1 MALTNEYQYIGRSN
15 AVKDQNSR
23 YSYYILLY
31 AKTSG
36 DMTTGRHTVS
46 VKMLLASE
54 MNTFYGYATSGSITI
69 NGSSVSSW
77 SWKADAPGTAWNHS
91 NLTAGGV
98 TYKHAVDIREVSHV
112 VNVGYGVTKDIP
124 IAASWVFNSGNQG
137 YMPQVSVTASVSVSV
152 TLPMIA
158 GASTPTVRVASVPM
172 GEALVI
178 ATNRAS
184 AAFTHTLTY
193 RFGSASGTI
202 GETVGD
208 SVSWAPSLELA
219 RQIPNGTSG
228 TAVISCVT
236 YLNGK
241 AIGTKEVTVVLTVPA
256 SVVPTASA
264 TWEDTSGAFSKMGA
278 PVQNIS
284 KLRWDVTGTGSYGST
299 IVSAAVTL
307 KGKAYSGG
315 ILTDAGAIPVKITV
329 TDSRGRVGIAED
341 TLTVAAY
348 APPSLTL
355 SASRCLEDG
364 TADEAGDH
372 AKVTVSGFVTQV
384 NGQNAAEL
392 QVSWGG
398 GAETVLPEVGQI
410 TWEKIVP
417 ADPDTTAQ
425 ISATLSDK
433 LASTAKSM
441 VLSTGYA
448 TLDLLAGGKGIAFG
462 KAATKEGFECA
473 MTASFPGGIACTKLT
488 AADDLNNIRQ
498 NGLYYW
504 DWGDA
509 PANAPSASY
518 GEAYYMNTLRVWSA
532 NGNICCQEAIDVSDS
547 STRGTKLV
555 RTLYGGRAYPWEWE
569 NPPMT
574 LGNEYR
580 TTERHNK
587 KAVYTK
593 LINLGTLPGRNG
605 NIHVA
610 TGVSAT
616 AIVRATGQI
625 SDGSTMPYGYN
636 RELISFGVS
645 TATINVYTA
654 DNEYAVYSD
663 KTGTAQIWYTKD

>member
-1 MALTNEYQYIGRSN
+1 MALSGSYVVKATSQNNLIFSWAAAQDIGANESRISWQLLLAAGQFGRIDAGPGSPWSATVAGKLFSGRADLSIGNNETKVLAAGQVTVAHSADGTAGFAFSFTQEFWIQFGSEYIS
-15 AVKDQNSR
+15 
-23 YSYYILLY
+23 
-31 AKTSG
+31 
-36 DMTTGRHTVS
+36 TVS
-46 VKMLLASE
+46 
-54 MNTFYGYATSGSITI
+54 GSGSAALDTI
-69 NGSSVSSW
+69 
-77 SWKADAPGTAWNHS
+77 A
-91 NLTAGGV
+91 
-98 TYKHAVDIREVSHV
+98 R
-112 VNVGYGVTKDIP
+112 
-124 IAASWVFNSGNQG
+124 AS
-137 YMPQVSVTASVSVSV
+137 
-152 TLPMIA
+152 L
-158 GASTPTVRVASVPM
+158 PTVSAAATM
-172 GEALVI
+172 GEALAI

-202 GETVGD
+202 GENVGD
-208 SVSWAPSLELA
+208 SVSWTPSLELA

-236 YLNGK
+236 YLDGK

-256 SVVPTASA
+256 SIVPTASA
-264 TWEDTSGAFSKMGA
+264 TWEDTSGAFSKVGA

-284 KLRWDVTGTGSYGST
+284 KLRWDVAGTGSYGST

-315 ILTDAGAIPVKITV
+315 ILTDAGAIPVKIAV

-398 GAETVLPEVGQI
+398 GAETVDPGVGQI
-410 TWEKIVP
+410 AWERIVP

-473 MTASFPGGIACTKLT
+473 MTAGFPGGIACTKLT
-488 AADDLNNIRQ
+488 AADDLNNFRQ

-518 GEAYYMNTLRVWSA
+518 GEAYYINALRVWSA

-574 LGNEYR
+574 VGNEYR

-593 LINLGTLPGRNG
+593 LVNLGTLPGRNG

-616 AIVRATGQI
+616 AIVRATAQI

>member
-1 MALTNEYQYIGRSN
+1 MALSGSYVVKATSQNNLIFSWAAAQDIGANESRISWQLLLAAGQFGRIDAGPGSPWSATVAGKPFSGRADLSIGNNETKVLAAGQVTVAHSADGTAGFAFSFTQEFWIQFGSEYIS
-15 AVKDQNSR
+15 
-23 YSYYILLY
+23 
-31 AKTSG
+31 
-36 DMTTGRHTVS
+36 TVS
-46 VKMLLASE
+46 
-54 MNTFYGYATSGSITI
+54 GSGSATLDTI
-69 NGSSVSSW
+69 
-77 SWKADAPGTAWNHS
+77 A
-91 NLTAGGV
+91 
-98 TYKHAVDIREVSHV
+98 
-112 VNVGYGVTKDIP
+112 
-124 IAASWVFNSGNQG
+124 Q
-137 YMPQVSVTASVSVSV
+137 
-152 TLPMIA
+152 
-158 GASTPTVRVASVPM
+158 ASVPTAGAAATM
-172 GEALVI
+172 GEALAI

-202 GETVGD
+202 GENVGD
-208 SVSWAPSLELA
+208 SVSWTPSLELA

-236 YLNGK
+236 YLDGK
-241 AIGTKEVTVVLTVPA
+241 AIGTKEATVVLTVPA
-256 SVVPTASA
+256 SIVPTASA
-264 TWEDTSGAFSKMGA
+264 TWEDTSGAFSKVGA

-284 KLRWDVTGTGSYGST
+284 KLRWDVAGTGSYGST

-315 ILTDAGAIPVKITV
+315 ILTDAGAIPVKIAV

-372 AKVTVSGFVTQV
+372 AKITVSGFVTQV
-384 NGQNAAEL
+384 NGKNAAEL

-398 GAETVLPEVGQI
+398 GAETVLPEVGAI
-410 TWEKIVP
+410 AWEKIVP
-417 ADPDTTAQ
+417 ADPDTTAP
-425 ISATLSDK
+425 ITATLSDK

-473 MTASFPGGIACTKLT
+473 MTAGFPGGIACTKLT
-488 AADDLNNIRQ
+488 AADDLNNFRQ

-518 GEAYYMNTLRVWSA
+518 GEAYYINALRVWSA

-574 LGNEYR
+574 VGNEYR

-593 LINLGTLPGRNG
+593 LVNLGTLPGRNG

-616 AIVRATGQI
+616 AIVRATAQI

>member
-1 MALTNEYQYIGRSN
+1 MALSGSYVVKATSQNNLIFSWAAAQDIGANESRISWQLLLAAGQFGRIDAGPGSPWSATVAGKLFSGRADLSIGNNETKVLAAGQVTVAHSADGTAGFAFSFTQEFWIQFGSEYIS
-15 AVKDQNSR
+15 
-23 YSYYILLY
+23 
-31 AKTSG
+31 
-36 DMTTGRHTVS
+36 TVS
-46 VKMLLASE
+46 
-54 MNTFYGYATSGSITI
+54 GSGSATLDTI
-69 NGSSVSSW
+69 ARASL
-77 SWKADAPGTAWNHS
+77 P
-91 NLTAGGV
+91 TAG
-98 TYKHAVDIREVSHV
+98 
-112 VNVGYGVTKDIP
+112 
-124 IAASWVFNSGNQG
+124 AAA
-137 YMPQVSVTASVSVSV
+137 T
-152 TLPMIA
+152 
-158 GASTPTVRVASVPM
+158 M
-172 GEALVI
+172 GEALAI

-202 GETVGD
+202 GENVGD
-208 SVSWAPSLELA
+208 SVSWTPSLELA

-236 YLNGK
+236 YLDGK

-264 TWEDTSGAFSKMGA
+264 TWEDTSGAFSKVGA

-284 KLRWDVTGTGSYGST
+284 KLRWDVAGTGSYGST

-315 ILTDAGAIPVKITV
+315 ILTDAGAIPVKIAV

-398 GAETVLPEVGQI
+398 GAETVDPGVGQI
-410 TWEKIVP
+410 AWERIVP

-473 MTASFPGGIACTKLT
+473 MTAGFPGGIACTKLT
-488 AADDLNNIRQ
+488 AADDLNNFRQ

-518 GEAYYMNTLRVWSA
+518 GEAYYINALRVWSA

-574 LGNEYR
+574 VGNEYR

-593 LINLGTLPGRNG
+593 LVNLGTLPGRNG

-616 AIVRATGQI
+616 AIVRATAQI

>member
-1 MALTNEYQYIGRSN
+1 MALSGSYVVKATSQNNLIFSWAAAQDIGANESRISWQLLLAAGQFGRIDAGPGSPWSATVAGKPFSGRADLSIGNNETKVLAAGQVTVAHSADGTAGFAFSFTQEFWIQFGSEYIS
-15 AVKDQNSR
+15 
-23 YSYYILLY
+23 
-31 AKTSG
+31 
-36 DMTTGRHTVS
+36 TVS
-46 VKMLLASE
+46 
-54 MNTFYGYATSGSITI
+54 GSGSATLDTI
-69 NGSSVSSW
+69 
-77 SWKADAPGTAWNHS
+77 A
-91 NLTAGGV
+91 
-98 TYKHAVDIREVSHV
+98 R
-112 VNVGYGVTKDIP
+112 
-124 IAASWVFNSGNQG
+124 
-137 YMPQVSVTASVSVSV
+137 
-152 TLPMIA
+152 
-158 GASTPTVRVASVPM
+158 ASVPTAGAAATM

-202 GETVGD
+202 GENVGD
-208 SVSWAPSLELA
+208 SVSWTPSLELA

-236 YLNGK
+236 YLDGK

-256 SVVPTASA
+256 SIVPKAAA
-264 TWEDTSGAFSKMGA
+264 TWEDTSGAFSKVGA
-278 PVQNIS
+278 LVQNIS
-284 KLRWDVTGTGSYGST
+284 KLRWDVAGTGSYGST

-315 ILTDAGAIPVKITV
+315 ILTDAGAIPVKIAV

-398 GAETVLPEVGQI
+398 GAETVLPEVGAI
-410 TWEKIVP
+410 AWERIVP

-473 MTASFPGGIACTKLT
+473 MPAFFTGPVSGVAPDGYGLGKSGGKWPSDLNDAAECGFYNFGSSTLNRPSYMSEGVVIVASRGANWLVQIACSTYDYTSGSGILAVRRCT
-488 AADDLNNIRQ
+488 GAGN
-498 NGLYYW
+498 
-504 DWGDA
+504 
-509 PANAPSASY
+509 
-518 GEAYYMNTLRVWSA
+518 WS
-532 NGNICCQEAIDVSDS
+532 
-547 STRGTKLV
+547 K
-555 RTLYGGRAYPWEWE
+555 WECI
-569 NPPMT
+569 NPPMIP
-574 LGNEYR
+574 GIEYR
-580 TTERHNK
+580 TTKRHNGK
-587 KAVYTK
+587 PVYALFRSWGAMPNKGTVEYDISWLNIRDIVSFHAYMENGGDCYHLPFNTYRAEARNSKIYKHSPDSDASMYTCYATLEYTK
-593 LINLGTLPGRNG
+593 T
-605 NIHVA
+605 
-610 TGVSAT
+610 T
-616 AIVRATGQI
+616 
-625 SDGSTMPYGYN
+625 D
-636 RELISFGVS
+636 
-645 TATINVYTA
+645 
-654 DNEYAVYSD
+654 
-663 KTGTAQIWYTKD
+663 

>member
-1 MALTNEYQYIGRSN
+1 MALSGSYVVKATSQNNLIFSWAAAQDIGANESRISWQLLLAAGQFGRIDAGPGSPWSATVAGKPFSGRADLSIGNNETKVLAAGQVTVAHSADGTAGFAFSFTQEFWIQFGSEYIS
-15 AVKDQNSR
+15 
-23 YSYYILLY
+23 
-31 AKTSG
+31 
-36 DMTTGRHTVS
+36 TVS
-46 VKMLLASE
+46 
-54 MNTFYGYATSGSITI
+54 GSGSAALDTI
-69 NGSSVSSW
+69 
-77 SWKADAPGTAWNHS
+77 A
-91 NLTAGGV
+91 
-98 TYKHAVDIREVSHV
+98 R
-112 VNVGYGVTKDIP
+112 
-124 IAASWVFNSGNQG
+124 
-137 YMPQVSVTASVSVSV
+137 
-152 TLPMIA
+152 
-158 GASTPTVRVASVPM
+158 ASVPTVSAAATM
-172 GEALVI
+172 GEALAI

-202 GETVGD
+202 GENVGD
-208 SVSWAPSLELA
+208 SVSWTPSLELA

-236 YLNGK
+236 YLDGK

-256 SVVPTASA
+256 SVVPTAAA
-264 TWEDTSGAFSKMGA
+264 TWEDTSGAFGKVGA

-284 KLRWDVTGTGSYGST
+284 KLDVTVTGTGSYGST

-315 ILTDAGAIPVKITV
+315 ILTDAGAIPVKIAV

-372 AKVTVSGFVTQV
+372 AKITVSGFVTQV

-398 GAETVLPEVGQI
+398 GAETVLPEVGAI
-410 TWEKIVP
+410 VWERIVP

-473 MTASFPGGIACTKLT
+473 MPAFFTGPVSGVAPDGYGLGKSGGKWPSDLNDAAECGFYNFGSSTLNRPSYMSEGVVIVASRGANWLVQIACSTYDYTSGSGILAVRRCT
-488 AADDLNNIRQ
+488 GAGN
-498 NGLYYW
+498 
-504 DWGDA
+504 
-509 PANAPSASY
+509 
-518 GEAYYMNTLRVWSA
+518 WS
-532 NGNICCQEAIDVSDS
+532 
-547 STRGTKLV
+547 K
-555 RTLYGGRAYPWEWE
+555 WECI
-569 NPPMT
+569 NPPMIP
-574 LGNEYR
+574 GIEYR
-580 TTERHNK
+580 TTKRHNGK
-587 KAVYTK
+587 PVYSLFRSWGAMPNKGTVEYDISWLNIRDIVSFHAYMENGGDCYHLPFNTYRAEARNSKIYKHSPDSDASMYTCYATLEYTK
-593 LINLGTLPGRNG
+593 T
-605 NIHVA
+605 
-610 TGVSAT
+610 T
-616 AIVRATGQI
+616 
-625 SDGSTMPYGYN
+625 D
-636 RELISFGVS
+636 
-645 TATINVYTA
+645 
-654 DNEYAVYSD
+654 
-663 KTGTAQIWYTKD
+663 